1 MTADDRLAA
10 TLRRAARVAALVVI
24 ATGVAVLIAWG
35 LHGPTA
41 EGALHDLVRMKFNTA
56 VGLVLLGVAL
66 ASRLDRASG
75 AARLRAGSACALLAA
90 AIGVASLLEDLSGR
104 SFGID
109 QLLVRDP
116 WSIGGAPGRPAPMTS
131 LGLTLLGLS
140 IVWLDAR
147 ARRPF
152 APWLAVAALLAST
165 VSLLGYG
172 YGVRR
177 LYSLGSFSP
186 IALHTAVALGV
197 LALGVLF
204 ARPERGPMAIVT
216 GGTAAGA
223 AARRLVPALVLVPAA
238 FGWAWLQGK
247 RRGLYGTEI
256 GVALLMT
263 ATIVTLVA
271 LALRTA
277 RTAAL
282 AEAERGR
289 LQRALSEAAQARS
302 EERIESL
309 HASLREA
316 IDSVDQKAAAQVG
329 ERFRKLVMSAPVALF
344 ESDARG
350 QSVFVNPRWT
360 ELTGISRADAAGG
373 GWRRAVHPDDR
384 QRVLDAW
391 REAVEKAEPFRQ
403 EYRLVTAR
411 GELAWVLV
419 DAVPL
424 PGAGYMGTVV
434 DLTDQKRA
442 VEAIARS
449 EANFR
454 LLAERMPAGVAV
466 HRGDLIVHANPTL
479 LRMLGYERLE
489 ELVGRPLSEVVA
501 HPGEREGVAVQLARI
516 DRDRKEI
523 AWPPT
528 RCLRRDGEEVY
539 LEGTSVPCEFDGQ
552 PAHISVAFDV
562 TDRRRAEQVRASSE
576 ASLRASLVEKET
588 LLKEIHHRV
597 KNNLQ
602 VIASLINL
610 QGAKAPEGMARE
622 FLDELRGRVHAIA
635 LLHERLYRSG
645 NLARIDLRDYVPDL
659 VADLVRAGAAEP
671 GRVAVT
677 TTVCELYLAMDAAL
691 PVGLIVQELVSNA
704 FKHAFPPSRAGG
716 RVDVEVARR
725 DGSIV
730 VSVADDGVG
739 FAAPVDAGAPTTLGL
754 QLVGDLARQID
765 GEFTVERG
773 AGARCVVR
781 FPEPRS
787 EE

>member
-1 MTADDRLAA
+1 MTPDDHLAA
-10 TLRRAARVAALVVI
+10 TLRRAAKVAALAVI
-24 ATGVAVLIAWG
+24 ATGVVVLVAWG
-35 LHGPTA
+35 LHGPSA
-41 EGALHDLVRMKFNTA
+41 GGPLHDLVRMKFNTA

-66 ASRLDRASG
+66 ASRLDRAAG
-75 AARLRAGSACALLAA
+75 AARVRAGSACALLAA
-90 AIGVASLLEDLSGR
+90 ALGAANLLEDLTGR

-116 WSIGGAPGRPAPMTS
+116 WTIGGAPGRMAPMTS
-131 LGLTLLGLS
+131 LGFTLLGLS

-152 APWLAVAALLAST
+152 SQWLALAALLVST

-177 LYSLGSFSP
+177 LYSLDPFSP
-186 IALHTAVALGV
+186 IALHTAAALGV

-204 ARPERGPMAIVT
+204 ARSERGPMAIVT

-238 FGWAWLQGK
+238 LGWAWLQGK
-247 RRGLYGTEI
+247 RRGLYGTEF
-256 GVALLMT
+256 GVALLVSV
-263 ATIVTLVA
+263 TIVTLVA
-271 LALRTA
+271 LAMKTA

-289 LQRALSEAAQARS
+289 LQRALSE
-302 EERIESL
+302 ERIQSL
-309 HASLREA
+309 NASLREA

-329 ERFRKLVMSAPVALF
+329 QRFRKLVMSAPVALF
-344 ESDARG
+344 EADIRG
-350 QSVFVNPRWT
+350 QNVFVNPRWT
-360 ELTGISRADAAGG
+360 ELTGLTGADASGG
-373 GWRRAVHPDDR
+373 GWRLALHADDR

-391 REAVEKAEPFRQ
+391 REAVEKSEPFQ
-403 EYRLVTAR
+403 EEYRLVTAR
-411 GELAWVLV
+411 GEVAWVLV

-424 PGAGYMGTVV
+424 PEAGYMGTVV
-434 DLTDQKRA
+434 DITDQRRA

-479 LRMLGYERLE
+479 LRMLGYERAE

-501 HPGEREGVAVQLARI
+501 HPDERAGVAEQLARI
-516 DRDRKEI
+516 DRDREEF

-528 RCLRRDGEEVY
+528 RCLRRDGAVVY

-552 PAHISVAFDV
+552 PSHISVAFDV
-562 TDRRRAEQVRASSE
+562 TDRQNAEKVRATSE
-576 ASLRASLVEKET
+576 AMLRASLVEKET

-725 DGSIV
+725 DGFV
-730 VSVADDGVG
+730 ELSVADDGVG
-739 FAAPVDAGAPTTLGL
+739 FPAPVDAGAATTLGL

-773 AGARCVVR
+773 GGARCVVR
-781 FPEPRS
+781 FPEPGS

>member
-1 MTADDRLAA
+1 MTPDDRMAA
-10 TLRRAARVAALVVI
+10 TLRRAAKVAALVVI
-24 ATGVAVLIAWG
+24 ATGLAVLLAWA
-35 LHGPTA
+35 LHGPS
-41 EGALHDLVRMKFNTA
+41 EGGALHALVRMKSNTA

-66 ASRLDRASG
+66 ASRLDP
-75 AARLRAGSACALLAA
+75 AAGSARVRSGSACALLAA
-90 AIGVASLLEDLSGR
+90 AIGVASLLEDLTGR

-131 LGLTLLGLS
+131 LGFLLLGLS
-140 IVWLDAR
+140 IVWIDAHV
-147 ARRPF
+147 RRPIAQWF
-152 APWLAVAALLAST
+152 AVAALLASM

-186 IALHTAVALGV
+186 IALHTAVSLGL
-197 LALGVLF
+197 LALGVLL
-204 ARPERGPMAIVT
+204 ARPERGFMAVVT
-216 GGTAAGA
+216 GDTASGA
-223 AARRLVPALVLVPAA
+223 AARRLVPALVLVPVL
-238 FGWAWLQGK
+238 FGWAWLQGR
-247 RRGLYGTEI
+247 RRGLYGTEF

-271 LALRTA
+271 LALKTA

-282 AEAERGR
+282 AEAERVR
-289 LQRALSEAAQARS
+289 FQRALLEAAQIRS
-302 EERIESL
+302 EKRIQSL
-309 HASLREA
+309 NESLREA

-344 ESDARG
+344 EADARG
-350 QSVFVNPRWT
+350 ESVFVNPRWT
-360 ELTGISRADAAGG
+360 ELTGISHADALGG

-384 QRVLDAW
+384 KRVLDAW
-391 REAVEKAEPFRQ
+391 REAVERGGPFRQ

-411 GELAWVLV
+411 GEVAWVLV
-419 DAVPL
+419 DGVPL
-424 PGAGYMGTVV
+424 PEAGYMGIVV

-454 LLAERMPAGVAV
+454 LLAERMPAGVVV

-479 LRMLGYERLE
+479 LRMLGYERPE
-489 ELVGRPLSEVVA
+489 EFVGRALSEVVA
-501 HPGEREGVAVQLARI
+501 LPEARAAVAEQFARI
-516 DRDRKEI
+516 DRAREELE
-523 AWPPT
+523 WPPT
-528 RCLRRDGEEVY
+528 RCLRRDGAEVY

-552 PAHISVAFDV
+552 PSHISVAIDV
-562 TDRRRAEQVRASSE
+562 TDRRRAEQLRASSE
-576 ASLRASLVEKET
+576 SMLRASLVEKET

-610 QGAKAPEGMARE
+610 QSGKAPEGMARE

-659 VADLVRAGAAEP
+659 VADLVRAGATDP
-671 GRVAVT
+671 GRVVVR

-725 DGSIV
+725 DGFV
-730 VSVADDGVG
+730 EVSVADDGVG
-739 FAAPVDAGAPTTLGL
+739 FPATFDAVATTTLGL
-754 QLVGDLARQID
+754 QLVGDLAQQID
-765 GEFTVERG
+765 GEFTVQRG
-773 AGARCVVR
+773 GGARCVVR

>member
-1 MTADDRLAA
+1 MPDEHLTD
-10 TLRRAARVAALVVI
+10 TLRRAAKVAALVVI
-24 ATGVAVLIAWG
+24 ATGAAVLMAWG
-35 LHGPTA
+35 VHGPA
-41 EGALHDLVRMKFNTA
+41 EGGPLHALVRMKFNTA
-56 VGLVLLGVAL
+56 VSLVLLGVAL
-66 ASRLDRASG
+66 ASRLH
-75 AARLRAGSACALLAA
+75 AAAGSAQVRAGSACALLAA
-90 AIGVASLLEDLSGR
+90 ALGVASLLEDLTGR
-104 SFGID
+104 SLGID

-116 WSIGGAPGRPAPMTS
+116 WSIGGAPGRPAPVTS
-131 LGLTLLGLS
+131 LGLGLLGLS
-140 IVWLDAR
+140 IAWLDAR
-147 ARRPF
+147 ARRPV
-152 APWLAVAALLAST
+152 AQWLAVAALLLST
-165 VSLLGYG
+165 ASLLGYG

-177 LYSLGSFSP
+177 FYSLGSFSP
-186 IALHTAVALGV
+186 IALHTAVSLGV
-197 LALGVLF
+197 LALGVLL
-204 ARPERGPMAIVT
+204 ARPEQGVMAIVT
-216 GGTAAGA
+216 RDTASAA
-223 AARRLVPALVLVPAA
+223 AARRLVPALVLVPVV
-238 FGWAWLQGK
+238 FGWACLQGM
-247 RRGLYGTEI
+247 RRGLYGTEF

-271 LALRTA
+271 LALKTA

-289 LQRALSEAAQARS
+289 LQQALSEAVQTRL
-302 EERIESL
+302 EQRVQSL
-309 HASLREA
+309 NVSLREA

-329 ERFRKLVMSAPVALF
+329 ERFRKLVMSAPLALF
-344 ESDARG
+344 EADASG

-360 ELTGISRADAAGG
+360 ELTGLTGADASGG
-373 GWRRAVHPDDR
+373 GWRRAVHADDR

-391 REAVEKAEPFRQ
+391 RETVEKGTPFQQ
-403 EYRLVTAR
+403 EYRLMTAR
-411 GELAWVLV
+411 GEIAWVLV
-419 DAVPL
+419 NAVPL
-424 PGAGYMGTVV
+424 PEAGYMGTVV
-434 DLTDQKRA
+434 DITDQKRA
-442 VEAIARS
+442 VESIARS

-454 LLAERMPAGVAV
+454 LLTESMPAGVAV
-466 HRGDLIVHANPTL
+466 HRGDMMVHANPTL
-479 LRMLGYERLE
+479 LRMLGYERPE
-489 ELVGRPLSEVVA
+489 ELVGRPLSEAVA
-501 HPGEREGVAVQLARI
+501 HPDERAGVAEQLARI
-516 DRDRKEI
+516 ARDREEL

-528 RCLRRDGEEVY
+528 RCLRRDGAEVY

-552 PAHISVAFDV
+552 PSHISVAFDV
-562 TDRRRAEQVRASSE
+562 TDRRRAEQLRASSE
-576 ASLRASLVEKET
+576 AMLRASLVEKET

-610 QGAKAPEGMARE
+610 QSGKAPEGMARE

-725 DGSIV
+725 DGFV
-730 VSVADDGVG
+730 EVSVADDGVG
-739 FAAPVDAGAPTTLGL
+739 FAAPVDAGAATTLGL

-773 AGARCVVR
+773 GGARCVVR